1 MVSIIEPFLIGVI
14 LLRAEGAPKK
24 KKSRANNHLAITRKN
39 AFEDMRSK
47 VWQAMKSEKIINR
60 SVILNELQV

>member
-1 MVSIIEPFLIGVI
+1 MI

-24 KKSRANNHLAITRKN
+24 KKSRANNHLAITREN